1 MQHAERLLKTAG
13 AWLFMPSRAKLMR
26 SIGWL
31 YMGLPHGKQV
41 PMPQAKA
48 A

>member
-1 MQHAERLLKTAG
+1 MLRAERLLTTAG

-31 YMGLPHGKQV
+31 CMGLPHGKRV
-41 PMPQAKA
+41 PVPLEKA